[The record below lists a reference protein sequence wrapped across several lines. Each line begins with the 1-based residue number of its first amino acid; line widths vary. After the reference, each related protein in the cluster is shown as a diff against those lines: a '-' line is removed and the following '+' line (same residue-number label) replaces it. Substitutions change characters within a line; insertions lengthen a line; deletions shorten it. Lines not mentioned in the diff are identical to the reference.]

1 VSGQL
6 LVRDLYKPTP
16 YLATF
21 LFFAYI
27 YNTYLNP
34 LLCSIPAEKAYVGLA
49 LPGNAGS
56 WQKECKVQYE
66 FEPMGFNSLNF
77 KGLAG
82 DGLR

>member
-1 VSGQL
+1 
-6 LVRDLYKPTP
+6 
-16 YLATF
+16 
-21 LFFAYI
+21 
-27 YNTYLNP
+27 

-82 DGLR
+82 DGLRWKEFEFCVIHRVINSGLKLTEVDAS